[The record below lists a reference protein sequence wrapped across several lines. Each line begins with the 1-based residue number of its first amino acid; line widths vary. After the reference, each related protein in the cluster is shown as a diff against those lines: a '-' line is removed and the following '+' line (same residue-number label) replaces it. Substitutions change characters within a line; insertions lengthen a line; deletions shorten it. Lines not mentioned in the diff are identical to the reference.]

1 MRKPPLMHADTES
14 PRTPVDQAVPP
25 RADVRRSRVEAST
38 LVPGVGG
45 KNIGPGQLVD
55 LDELV
60 GHGLSVRDL
69 FPLDWFEAADEP
81 PVTPAPTTA
90 RAKE

>member
-1 MRKPPLMHADTES
+1 MRKSFSAKPPTPPPSL
-14 PRTPVDQAVPP
+14 PRTDI
-25 RADVRRSRVEAST
+25 RRSRVEASV
-38 LVPGVGG
+38 LVADAGG

-60 GHGLSVRDL
+60 GHGLRVRDL

-81 PVTPAPTTA
+81 PVTPAPTA
-90 RAKE
+90 APGEE